1 MSTEPVLTAKEAKAW
16 DEYSIRQAGVD
27 SKLLMGWAAQS
38 VARAMQ
44 DLQLL
49 GPGKKILVL
58 TGSGNNGGDGLALAW
73 LLFTEYNQSVELCCV
88 QKPKTPDAL
97 YFFELVKKVSKKKSS
112 QIQFIRLPLLA
123 ESKADVIV
131 DAMLGIGFHGK
142 LKPALQ
148 KAINFSN
155 NSGSVRLAVDIAS
168 GVYANGDA
176 FEHESFKAHYT
187 LAIGSHKVGSL
198 TEPGCFFSG
207 KNQVVPIGFAPYDL
221 PDRRTAQVQKLRSL
235 RKPDGHK
242 YTSGSVVF
250 YGGSR
255 GMEGAMILSVRA
267 FLQLGGGMTK
277 LCSDSRA
284 FKKQILEVLPESQV
298 FEEEDAATSF
308 VKVFCDSKTQLGV
321 LGMGLDHDPGPAFW
335 KKVLAAK
342 GKVLVVDGGGLRFLS
357 KHLGLLSKHQLK
369 ALVLTPHKGEW
380 QDLLKKQSN
389 NIFEDLSAFA
399 EQNSC
404 FMIAKGYGLFIMSRH
419 NTARFFLQQEF
430 SLATAGT
437 GDILNGVLANY
448 LLREADI
455 LAALEQACFA
465 YLQAAKTAR
474 GTNMETL
481 VPSDL
486 IQKLKDNH
494 NAIL

>member
-1 MSTEPVLTAKEAKAW
+1 
-16 DEYSIRQAGVD
+16 
-27 SKLLMGWAAQS
+27 
-38 VARAMQ
+38 
-44 DLQLL
+44 
-49 GPGKKILVL
+49 
-58 TGSGNNGGDGLALAW
+58 
-73 LLFTEYNQSVELCCV
+73 
-88 QKPKTPDAL
+88 
-97 YFFELVKKVSKKKSS
+97 
-112 QIQFIRLPLLA
+112 
-123 ESKADVIV
+123 
-131 DAMLGIGFHGK
+131 
-142 LKPALQ
+142 
-148 KAINFSN
+148 
-155 NSGSVRLAVDIAS
+155 
-168 GVYANGDA
+168 
-176 FEHESFKAHYT
+176 
-187 LAIGSHKVGSL
+187 
-198 TEPGCFFSG
+198 
-207 KNQVVPIGFAPYDL
+207 
-221 PDRRTAQVQKLRSL
+221 
-235 RKPDGHK
+235 
-242 YTSGSVVF
+242 
-250 YGGSR
+250 
-255 GMEGAMILSVRA
+255 MEGAMILSVRA